1 MKKYLCSLI
10 PLIFSTGNL
19 FAQNCEECGKRSIL
33 IYDLDINISRI
44 TNENS
49 EFAKK
54 LRFWD
59 NVLFAIASY
68 DKSCLEYMSSSSFS
82 YDPAAPKTKSNSH
95 QIGGSLEY
103 MISGTISGNGTIN
116 TLNLFLETKDGEK
129 LVASGTAQFD
139 GLETTTIPVSTAFH
153 ELSGGKGLYEIIH
166 EYEKNQRELN
176 NKKNIAPRIELHA
189 PQTNL
194 KQMDA
199 IPVEVQA
206 LDCDNKPIKNRKITF
221 AAGYG
226 TLDKKE
232 ITTDDDGKG
241 KILYTSPKQSVYTGI
256 TANLDY
262 TKAYDRDGVIETLH
276 EYLDLTIGDPEGLK
290 LVRDEAIKRGDE
302 QLKKVK
308 GIFEKYKAT
317 PEYSFALNQLL
328 SFSYNFYKDALE
340 KEPEWDIKK
349 DAAEYNLQ
357 LADRY
362 LKKLRNE
369 HDYIARSYI
378 RYFILQHDLFSN
390 QKKAEEYNQKL
401 QNASWF
407 QFKIFGS
414 SIRQDEGF
422 HTESNY
428 NYERP
433 INTWNHTS
441 VEDKIKV
448 SYTETHAGG
457 QANTS
462 TEMADLGMA
471 WDLKI
476 CDNEEEEKD
485 DFQPAPLTKD
495 KTIKPLNSQPPIP
508 VPGKKNEIEFQLSW
522 FHFPGGGYIP
532 FDRIKNAQSG
542 KSPDETEYESTTF
555 SVPNFSA
562 IRTFSY
568 AYKLEDEIY
577 VATIVITHSPR

>member
-1 MKKYLCSLI
+1 
-10 PLIFSTGNL
+10 
-19 FAQNCEECGKRSIL
+19 
-33 IYDLDINISRI
+33 
-44 TNENS
+44 
-49 EFAKK
+49 
-54 LRFWD
+54 
-59 NVLFAIASY
+59 
-68 DKSCLEYMSSSSFS
+68 
-82 YDPAAPKTKSNSH
+82 
-95 QIGGSLEY
+95 
-103 MISGTISGNGTIN
+103 
-116 TLNLFLETKDGEK
+116 
-129 LVASGTAQFD
+129 
-139 GLETTTIPVSTAFH
+139 
-153 ELSGGKGLYEIIH
+153 
-166 EYEKNQRELN
+166 
-176 NKKNIAPRIELHA
+176 
-189 PQTNL
+189 
-194 KQMDA
+194 MDA

-262 TKAYDRDGVIETLH
+262 TKAYDRDGEIETLH
-276 EYLDLTIGDPEGLK
+276 EYLILTIGDPEAPPFIKFDCNANSKMQQAEKWAKDQWPPYYYSTRPGNRGLAYWKTYKTGTVLVKKYSNGKLVGTATAPNNPEGLK
-290 LVRDEAIKRGDE
+290 LVRDEAIKTGDE

-308 GIFEKYKAT
+308 GIFEKYKET

-390 QKKAEEYNQKL
+390 PKKAEEYNQKL

-448 SYTETHAGG
+448 SYKESHDNGEPYT
-457 QANTS
+457 N
-462 TEMADLGMA
+462 TEMVNLSMA
-471 WDLKI
+471 WDLKM
-476 CDNEEEEKD
+476 CDNEVEEND